1 MIASVPTV
9 IFLILGAILALD
21 IFILSN
27 IFKIETYNYDVN
39 IKTNINF
46 NTYLKNTN
54 AICFTKISN
63 TYSRNDTNSVFI
75 DMLQNF
81 FSIHYQ
87 VMIIKWNFTQF
98 HITVTAEFMP
108 AYLHRI
114 ANQVRLIY
122 LVLRVFYTTAILTP
136 SGRA

>member
-1 MIASVPTV
+1 M
-9 IFLILGAILALD
+9 GAILALD

-63 TYSRNDTNSVFI
+63 T
-75 DMLQNF
+75 
-81 FSIHYQ
+81 
-87 VMIIKWNFTQF
+87 
-98 HITVTAEFMP
+98 
-108 AYLHRI
+108 
-114 ANQVRLIY
+114 
-122 LVLRVFYTTAILTP
+122 
-136 SGRA
+136 